1 MIKQIMLI
9 FCLSLLIVGNVWGWQ
24 INKSNFKTEK
34 PKIGFL
40 VLAPDR
46 GFVGNNETQTIFKKF
61 NNEYLAKIV
70 YIGRKYDGLNSNYS
84 EYIQKALTGFNESS
98 VSSIV
103 VLPLFLSKYNHILK
117 KVRKNIP
124 AYQFKGKIYWNETIL
139 ESYLSAQIL
148 LDHVKK

>member
-1 MIKQIMLI
+1 MLI

-84 EYIQKALTGFNESS
+84 EYIQEA
-98 VSSIV
+98 V
-103 VLPLFLSKYNHILK
+103 KYNAININFFIVPLSQKVSNISKLK
-117 KVRKNIP
+117 VI
-124 AYQFKGKIYWNETIL
+124 
-139 ESYLSAQIL
+139 
-148 LDHVKK
+148 